1 MYVQN
6 NVSLKDLPEVLC
18 GALSGQHFVCAHI
31 LAWFILK
38 YMYYIRSFQK
48 NTALEGA

>member
-6 NVSLKDLPEVLC
+6 HVSLKDLPEVLC
-18 GALSGQHFVCAHI
+18 GALSGQYFVCAHI
-31 LAWFILK
+31 LAWFTDK
-38 YMYYIRSFQK
+38 YKYYIRSFQT